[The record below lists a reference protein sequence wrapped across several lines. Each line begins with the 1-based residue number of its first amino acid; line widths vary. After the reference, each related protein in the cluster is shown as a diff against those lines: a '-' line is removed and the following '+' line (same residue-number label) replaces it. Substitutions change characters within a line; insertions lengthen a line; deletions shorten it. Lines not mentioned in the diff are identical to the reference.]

1 MLAERG
7 CLPTFAS
14 NRRPVAGDAKYD
26 GPESFLKDVCA
37 RQEKEMWWKAVAE
50 DRAYKRK
57 TEPCKKFGQ

>member
-1 MLAERG
+1 VAGRMLAERG

-37 RQEKEMWWKAVAE
+37 RQEKEMW
-50 DRAYKRK
+50 
-57 TEPCKKFGQ
+57 